1 MLQKGCGGGVD
12 EWPPR
17 HLAPARRPDPARLH
31 QHVER
36 SPGDLHAPDRLDL
49 GATDRLMIGDDRQ
62 RLDGGAGE
70 PARLVPLAPE
80 DMGHVRRRPDT
91 PALATSDASPPPP
104 PPTGSHS
111 PPPPRPPHPP
121 PAITTHFTFT

>member
-49 GATDRLMIGDDRQ
+49 GATDRLLIGDDRQ

-70 PARLVPLAPE
+70 PARLVRSE
-80 DMGHVRRRPDT
+80 ERRVGKEWVGKCRSRWPPD
-91 PALATSDASPPPP
+91 
-104 PPTGSHS
+104 HKKKK
-111 PPPPRPPHPP
+111 
-121 PAITTHFTFT
+121 